1 MTKHRHAELM
11 MQYAEDAMETDEPW
25 LLWQYRCEGKW
36 KQCLAHPSWAKSGTF
51 RRKPEP
57 IRVGNY
63 EFPSPEINPLKL
75 NDKYWYIEISDYG
88 FYAQYRTW
96 TDSNKDRQLL
106 NSRLVHTNMED
117 AKQHA
122 NVLNRIHKRNG

>member
-1 MTKHRHAELM
+1 MTKHPHAELM
-11 MQYAEDAMETDEPW
+11 MQYAEDAMETEEPW

-63 EFPSPEINPLKL
+63 EFPSPETNPLKL
-75 NDKYWYIEISDYG
+75 NDRYWYIEISDYG
-88 FYAQYRTW
+88 FYAQYATW

-106 NSRLVHTNMED
+106 SSRLVHTNMED